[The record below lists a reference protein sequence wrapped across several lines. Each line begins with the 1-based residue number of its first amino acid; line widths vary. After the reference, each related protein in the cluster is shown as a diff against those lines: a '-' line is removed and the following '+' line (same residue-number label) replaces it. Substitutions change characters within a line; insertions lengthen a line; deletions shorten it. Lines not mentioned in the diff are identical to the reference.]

1 MPYFPCFSRVLVWR
15 KFGNRC
21 QTENIVGNL
30 SDNLRFATE
39 AVNHTAAR
47 LTTGRG
53 NTWEDNLRITQ
64 PGTAAICVMT
74 MRMMAPD
81 TETISQIAQ
90 RAERFHCG
98 NCGEQ
103 AAVAMMFL
111 HRRGVRPL
119 DYMQLTNGDHAFVV
133 IDRAANSDVNDPSTW
148 GATAVICDA
157 WSKIAYPATQINN
170 NMRRMCGGN
179 NPRLQSIYRD
189 A

>member
-1 MPYFPCFSRVLVWR
+1 MLYFLDFSRVLVWR

-21 QTENIVGNL
+21 QIKNIVGNL
-30 SDNLRFATE
+30 SDNLRLATE

-53 NTWEDNLRITQ
+53 NSWEDNLRYTAF
-64 PGTAAICVMT
+64 GTAALCVIG
-74 MRMMAPD
+74 MRVTADD
-81 TETISQIAQ
+81 TETITQIAQ
-90 RAERFHCG
+90 RAERFRCG
-98 NCGEQ
+98 NCREQ

-111 HRRGVRPL
+111 HRRRVRPL
-119 DYMQLTNGDHAFVV
+119 DYMNLTNGDHAFVV
-133 IDRAANSDVNDPSTW
+133 IDRAVNSDVNDPNTW
-148 GATAVICDA
+148 GETAVVCDA

-179 NPRLQSIYRD
+179 NPRSQSVYRD